1 MYKLLLF
8 LNKTNEENIINH
20 FKDFT
25 LKYLSNVLKQEI
37 KIGTVESNLLLEQK
51 YSLFIEVSVKSNE
64 EWISL
69 MASKDG
75 REFNKDLMEFYKHI
89 TPIFISYS

>member
-8 LNKTNEENIINH
+8 LNKTNEESIINH
-20 FKDFT
+20 FKNFT
-25 LKYLSNVLKQEI
+25 LKYLSNALKQEI

-51 YSLFIEVSVKSNE
+51 YSLFIEVSVDSSK
-64 EWISL
+64 EWNSL